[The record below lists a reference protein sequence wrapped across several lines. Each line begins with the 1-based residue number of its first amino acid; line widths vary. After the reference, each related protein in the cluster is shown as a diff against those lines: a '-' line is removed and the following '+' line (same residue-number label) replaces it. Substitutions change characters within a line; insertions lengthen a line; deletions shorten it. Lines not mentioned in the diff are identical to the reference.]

1 MAHAP
6 RIIVVGGGLAG
17 LASVIKI
24 AEAGGTVDLFS
35 IVPVKRSHSVC
46 AQGGI
51 NAAKN
56 LKGEGDDV
64 SKHFDDTVFGG
75 DFLANQTPVKN
86 MTAMGP
92 AIIDLL
98 DRMGV
103 PFNRT
108 PEGLLDFRRF
118 GGTLYHRTAFAGAT
132 TGQQLLYALDEQVR
146 RYESEQ
152 KVTKYE
158 GWEFLSAVLD
168 TAGVCRGICAM
179 DLRSMEVRT
188 FPADAVIICTGGNG
202 AIFGKS
208 TNSVVC
214 TGSAQSALY
223 QQGAYYANGEFIQV
237 HPTAIPG
244 EDKLRLMSESAR
256 GEGGRVWVPRKKGD
270 PRPAQTIPEADRW
283 YFLEEWYPKY
293 GNLVPRDIATR
304 AIHKVVYEH
313 DLGIDGQAMVYLDVS
328 HIDAET
334 LNRKIEGI
342 LEIYEKF
349 VGDDPRK
356 VPMKIFPGVHYT
368 MGGMWVDFDQMTN
381 IPGVFA
387 AGEADYSIHGANR
400 LGANSLLSCIYGGFT
415 AGPNALAYAK
425 NLPAQPGDGGHA
437 AEKVRQMGMNN
448 VLLSNQGKE
457 NPFKLW
463 RELGETMTRH
473 CTIIRYNA
481 GLREA
486 DEKIVDL
493 LARYQNI
500 NLSDKS
506 AWANTS
512 FAFTRQL
519 GNMLQLARGH
529 RPGRRSPRR
538 IPRSPLQTR
547 LPRTQRRTVPENH
560 HGLLRRSQQRPQN
573 RLRRSRHPVDYPKTP
588 PLRRDCLG
596 GLMELSMLE
605 RLTLRNQFKLMAEL
619 DEYDR
624 GYLNRLITIL
634 EGGFEG
640 DYWELFY
647 RFGTPLSES
656 DCTFVKEVLEMFE
669 QLTSA
674 FTEGMQIPPGD
685 LEMLT
690 FQGFSKQFESRFVK
704 YAEFL
709 LNNAGTASDLREY
722 QSAESEA
729 RTVERYKRMYS
740 AWVKTQSS
748 KRISSSAEL
757 KSIADA
763 ARR

>member
-1 MAHAP
+1 MATTP

-17 LASVIKI
+17 LSAVMKI
-24 AEAGGTVDLFS
+24 AEAGGKVDLFS

-64 SKHFDDTVFGG
+64 FKHFDDTIYGG

-86 MTAMGP
+86 MTAQGP

-146 RYESEQ
+146 RYESEG

-168 TAGVCRGICAM
+168 SQGVCRGICAM

-188 FPADAVIICTGGNG
+188 FPADAIIIATGGNG

-223 QQGAYYANGEFIQV
+223 QQGAYYSNGEFIQV

-256 GEGGRVWVPRKKGD
+256 GEGGRVWVPRKKND
-270 PRPAQTIPEADRW
+270 PRPAKTIPENERW
-283 YFLEEWYPKY
+283 YFLEEKYPKY

-304 AIHKVVYEH
+304 EIHKVVYQ
-313 DLGIDGQAMVYLDVS
+313 DDMGIDGQPMVYLDVS
-328 HIDAET
+328 HIDRAT
-334 LNRKIEGI
+334 LEKKIEGI

-349 VGDDPRK
+349 VGEDPHE

-368 MGGMWVDFDQMTN
+368 MGGLWVDFNQQTN

-400 LGANSLLSCIYGGFT
+400 LGANSLLSCIYGGFV
-415 AGPNALAYAK
+415 AGPQAMTYAK
-425 NLPAQPGDGGHA
+425 NLPAQTGDGGHA
-437 AEKVRQMGMNN
+437 AEKVRQMEYNN
-448 VLLSNQGKE
+448 ILLQNQGTE

-463 RELGETMTRH
+463 RELGDTMTRH
-473 CTIIRYNA
+473 ATIVRYNA
-481 GLREA
+481 GLKEA
-486 DEKIVDL
+486 DAKIVEL
-493 LARYQNI
+493 LERYRNI
-500 NLSDKS
+500 NLTDKS
-506 AWANTS
+506 QWANTS
-512 FAFTRQL
+512 FAFSRQL
-519 GNMLQLARGH
+519 YNMLQLARVIVQGA
-529 RPGRRSPRR
+529 
-538 IPRSPLQTR
+538 
-547 LPRTQRRTVPENH
+547 E
-560 HGLLRRSQQRPQN
+560 
-573 RLRRSRHPVDYPKTP
+573 K
-588 PLRRDCLG
+588 RD
-596 GLMELSMLE
+596 
-605 RLTLRNQFKLMAEL
+605 
-619 DEYDR
+619 
-624 GYLNRLITIL
+624 
-634 EGGFEG
+634 
-640 DYWELFY
+640 
-647 RFGTPLSES
+647 
-656 DCTFVKEVLEMFE
+656 
-669 QLTSA
+669 
-674 FTEGMQIPPGD
+674 
-685 LEMLT
+685 
-690 FQGFSKQFESRFVK
+690 ESRG
-704 YAEFL
+704 AH
-709 LNNAGTASDLREY
+709 
-722 QSAESEA
+722 
-729 RTVERYKRMYS
+729 YKPDFPDRNDE
-740 AWVKTQSS
+740 QF
-748 KRISSSAEL
+748 L
-757 KSIADA
+757 KSTMAAYDAKADA
-763 ARR
+763 PVITYEEVDTQWIKPRPRVYTSS